1 MLHLWHEQKTTKTN
15 LELGTEVFDN
25 YINAKKAL
33 TSRIKA
39 ALDIMAQCNSLDV
52 EPKDAAKWVA
62 HETTKVSGHQWQYN
76 AGHETIYCQHV
87 YDFRGNLHNK
97 CTVKLPVRFL
107 GMTEAEIL
115 KENRE
120 AAIKALEEQ
129 RKALEDRI
137 AEVKKPIND
146 KIAKID
152 AQIEALKKEADNEN
166 V

>member
-1 MLHLWHEQKTTKTN
+1 MSKENTTQTRQGSELFDSYLSIKKT
-15 LELGTEVFDN
+15 
-25 YINAKKAL
+25 L

-39 ALDIMAQCNSLDV
+39 VLGIMAQCNSLDV

-62 HETTKVSGHQWQYN
+62 RETTKVSSHQWRYN
-76 AGHETIYCQHV
+76 SGHETIYCDHM
-87 YDFRGNLHNK
+87 YDFRGSYHNK

-107 GMTEAEIL
+107 GMTDEEIL

-137 AEVKKPIND
+137 VKVSEPIND
-146 KIAKID
+146 EIGKID
-152 AQIEALKKEADNEN
+152 AKIEALKQEPADEN

>member
-1 MLHLWHEQKTTKTN
+1 MSKETTKTN
-15 LELGTEVFDN
+15 LELGTEVFEN
-25 YINAKKAL
+25 YIKAKKAL

-39 ALDIMAQCNSLDV
+39 VLDIMARCNSLDV
-52 EPKDAAKWVA
+52 EPMDAAKWVA
-62 HETTKVSGHQWQYN
+62 RETTKVSSHQWQYN
-76 AGHETIYCQHV
+76 AGHETIYCQHM

-107 GMTEAEIL
+107 GMTDEEIL

-137 AEVKKPIND
+137 VKVSEPIND
-146 KIAKID
+146 EIGKID
-152 AQIEALKKEADNEN
+152 AQIEALKQEEPSDAS

>member
-1 MLHLWHEQKTTKTN
+1 MSKENTTQTRQGSELFDSYLSIKKT
-15 LELGTEVFDN
+15 
-25 YINAKKAL
+25 L

-39 ALDIMAQCNSLDV
+39 VLGIMAQCNSLDV

-62 HETTKVSGHQWQYN
+62 RETTKVSSHQWRYN
-76 AGHETIYCQHV
+76 SGHETIYCDHM
-87 YDFRGNLHNK
+87 YDFRGSYHNK

-107 GMTEAEIL
+107 GMTDEEIL

-129 RKALEDRI
+129 RKELEDRI
-137 AEVKKPIND
+137 DEVKKPIND

-152 AQIEALKKEADNEN
+152 AQIEALKKDPANEN

>member
-1 MLHLWHEQKTTKTN
+1 MSKKTTKTT
-15 LELGTEVFDN
+15 LELGAEVFDN
-25 YINAKKAL
+25 YLNAKKTL

-39 ALDIMAQCNSLDV
+39 VLDIMAKCKSLDV
-52 EPKDAAKWVA
+52 EPKDAASWVA
-62 HETTKVSGHQWQYN
+62 RDTTKVSSHQWQYN
-76 AGHETIYCQHV
+76 AGHETIYCQHMF
-87 YDFRGNLHNK
+87 DFRGNYHNK

-107 GMTEAEIL
+107 GMTDEEIL

-129 RKALEDRI
+129 RKALESQI
-137 AEVKKPIND
+137 AEVKKPINA

-152 AQIEALKKEADNEN
+152 AQIEALKKESADED

>member
-1 MLHLWHEQKTTKTN
+1 MSKKTTKTN
-15 LELGTEVFDN
+15 LELGTELFDN
-25 YINAKKAL
+25 YLNAKKTL

-39 ALDIMAQCNSLDV
+39 VLDIMAKCNSLDV

-62 HETTKVSGHQWQYN
+62 HDTTKVSGHQWRYN
-76 AGHETIYCQHV
+76 SGHETIYCDHM
-87 YDFRGNLHNK
+87 YDFRGSFHNK

-107 GMTEAEIL
+107 GMTDDEIL

-120 AAIKALEEQ
+120 AAIKALEDQ
-129 RKALEDRI
+129 RKALENQI

-152 AQIEALKKEADNEN
+152 AQIEALKQESDNEN

>member
-1 MLHLWHEQKTTKTN
+1 MSKNPTKTN
-15 LELGTEVFDN
+15 LELGTEVFEN
-25 YINAKKAL
+25 YITAKKTL

-52 EPKDAAKWVA
+52 EPKDATKWVA
-62 HETTKVSGHQWQYN
+62 RDTTKVSSHQWQYN
-76 AGHETIYCQHV
+76 AGHETIYCQHMF
-87 YDFRGNLHNK
+87 DFRGNYHNK

-107 GMTEAEIL
+107 GMTDEEIL

-120 AAIKALEEQ
+120 VAIKALEEQ
-129 RKALEDRI
+129 RKDLQKRI

-152 AQIEALKKEADNEN
+152 AQIEALKKESGNEI

>member
-1 MLHLWHEQKTTKTN
+1 MNKKTTKTS
-15 LELGTEVFDN
+15 LELGTEIFEN
-25 YINAKKAL
+25 YNNAKKTL

-39 ALDIMAQCNSLDV
+39 VLDIMAQSNSLDV
-52 EPKDAAKWVA
+52 VPEDAAKWVA
-62 HETTKVSGHQWQYN
+62 HETTKVSSHQWQYN
-76 AGHETIYCQHV
+76 AGHETIYCQHM
-87 YDFRGNLHNK
+87 YDFRRSLHNK

-107 GMTEAEIL
+107 GMTDAEIL

-137 AEVKKPIND
+137 AKVSEPIND
-146 KIAKID
+146 EIGKID
-152 AQIEALKKEADNEN
+152 AQIEALKKEPDNEN

>member
-1 MLHLWHEQKTTKTN
+1 MSKENTTQTRQGS
-15 LELGTEVFDN
+15 ELFDN
-25 YINAKKAL
+25 YLSIKKAL
-33 TSRIKA
+33 TTKIKSV
-39 ALDIMAQCNSLDV
+39 LDIMAQCNSLDV

-152 AQIEALKKEADNEN
+152 AQIEALKKESDNEN

>member
-1 MLHLWHEQKTTKTN
+1 MSKENTKTN
-15 LELGTEVFDN
+15 LELGTEVFEN
-25 YINAKKAL
+25 YINAKKTL

-52 EPKDAAKWVA
+52 EPKDATKCVA
-62 HETTKVSGHQWQYN
+62 RETAKVSSHQWQYN
-76 AGHETIYCQHV
+76 AGHETIYCQHM
-87 YDFRGNLHNK
+87 YDFRGSFHYK

-107 GMTEAEIL
+107 GMTDAEIL

-137 AEVKKPIND
+137 VKVSEPIND
-146 KIAKID
+146 EIVKID
-152 AQIEALKKEADNEN
+152 SQIEALKQESDHEN

>member
-1 MLHLWHEQKTTKTN
+1 MSKETTKTN

-39 ALDIMAQCNSLDV
+39 ALDIMARCNSLDV
-52 EPKDAAKWVA
+52 EPKDAASWVA
-62 HETTKVSGHQWQYN
+62 RETTKVSSHQWRYN
-76 AGHETIYCQHV
+76 AGHETIYCQHM
-87 YDFRGNLHNK
+87 YDFRRSLHNK

-107 GMTEAEIL
+107 GMTDEEIL

-120 AAIKALEEQ
+120 AAIKVLEEQ
-129 RKALEDRI
+129 RKELEDRI
-137 AEVKKPIND
+137 DEAKKPIND

-152 AQIEALKKEADNEN
+152 AQIEALKKESGNED

>member
-1 MLHLWHEQKTTKTN
+1 MSKKTTKTT
-15 LELGTEVFDN
+15 LELGAEVFDN
-25 YINAKKAL
+25 YLNAKKTL

-39 ALDIMAQCNSLDV
+39 VLDIMAKCKSLDV
-52 EPKDAAKWVA
+52 EPKDAARWVA
-62 HETTKVSGHQWQYN
+62 RDTTKVSSHQWQYN
-76 AGHETIYCQHV
+76 AGHETIYCQHMF
-87 YDFRGNLHNK
+87 DFRGNYHNK

-107 GMTEAEIL
+107 GMTDEEIL

-129 RKALEDRI
+129 RKALESQI
-137 AEVKKPIND
+137 AEVKKPINA

-152 AQIEALKKEADNEN
+152 AQIEALKKESADED

>member
-1 MLHLWHEQKTTKTN
+1 MSKKTTKTN

-137 AEVKKPIND
+137 DEVKKPIND

-152 AQIEALKKEADNEN
+152 AQIEALKKESDNEN

>member
-1 MLHLWHEQKTTKTN
+1 MSKEITKTN
-15 LELGTEVFDN
+15 LELGTEVFEN
-25 YINAKKAL
+25 YIKAKKAL

-62 HETTKVSGHQWQYN
+62 RETTKVSSHQWRYN
-76 AGHETIYCQHV
+76 SGHETIYCDHM
-87 YDFRGNLHNK
+87 YDFRGSYHNK

-107 GMTEAEIL
+107 GMTDEEIL

-137 AEVKKPIND
+137 VKVSEPIND
-146 KIAKID
+146 EIGKID
-152 AQIEALKKEADNEN
+152 AQIEALKKEPANEN

>member
-1 MLHLWHEQKTTKTN
+1 MSKKTTKTN

-152 AQIEALKKEADNEN
+152 AQIEALKKESDNEN

>member
-1 MLHLWHEQKTTKTN
+1 MSKETTKTN
-15 LELGTEVFDN
+15 LELGTEVFEN
-25 YINAKKAL
+25 YIKAKKAL

-39 ALDIMAQCNSLDV
+39 ALDIMAQGNSLDV

-62 HETTKVSGHQWQYN
+62 RETTKVSSHQWQYN
-76 AGHETIYCQHV
+76 AGHETIYCQHM

-107 GMTEAEIL
+107 GMTDEEIL

-129 RKALEDRI
+129 RKAIEDRI
-137 AEVKKPIND
+137 VKVSEPIND
-146 KIAKID
+146 EIGKID
-152 AQIEALKKEADNEN
+152 AQIEALKQESDNEN

>member
-1 MLHLWHEQKTTKTN
+1 MSKKTTKTN
-15 LELGTEVFDN
+15 LELGSEVFDN
-25 YINAKKAL
+25 YINAKKTL

-62 HETTKVSGHQWQYN
+62 HETTKVSSHQWQYN
-76 AGHETIYCQHV
+76 AGHETIYCQHM
-87 YDFRGNLHNK
+87 YDFRGSYHNK
-97 CTVKLPVRFL
+97 CTVKLPVSFL
-107 GMTEAEIL
+107 GMTDEEIL

-137 AEVKKPIND
+137 AEVSEPIHD
-146 KIAKID
+146 EIGKID
-152 AQIEALKKEADNEN
+152 AKIEALKQESDNEN

>member
-1 MLHLWHEQKTTKTN
+1 MSKKPTKTS

-62 HETTKVSGHQWQYN
+62 HETTKVSRHQWQYN
-76 AGHETIYCQHV
+76 SGHETIYCDHM
-87 YDFRGNLHNK
+87 YDFRGSYHNK

-107 GMTEAEIL
+107 GMTDEEII

-137 AEVKKPIND
+137 VKVSEPIND
-146 KIAKID
+146 EIGKID
-152 AQIEALKKEADNEN
+152 AQIEALKKEPANEN

>member
-1 MLHLWHEQKTTKTN
+1 MSKKTTKTN
-15 LELGTEVFDN
+15 LELGTEVFEN
-25 YINAKKAL
+25 YIKAKKAL

-39 ALDIMAQCNSLDV
+39 VLDIMAKCNSLDV
-52 EPKDAAKWVA
+52 EPEDAAKWVA
-62 HETTKVSGHQWQYN
+62 RETTKVSSHQWQYN
-76 AGHETIYCQHV
+76 AGHETIYCQHM

-107 GMTEAEIL
+107 GMTDEEIL

-137 AEVKKPIND
+137 VKVSEPIND
-146 KIAKID
+146 EIGKID
-152 AQIEALKKEADNEN
+152 AQIEALKKEPANEN

>member
-1 MLHLWHEQKTTKTN
+1 MSKKTTKTN

-25 YINAKKAL
+25 YLNAKKTL

-39 ALDIMAQCNSLDV
+39 VLDIRAKCNSLDV
-52 EPKDAAKWVA
+52 EPNDAASWVA
-62 HETTKVSGHQWQYN
+62 RETTKVSSHQWQYN
-76 AGHETIYCQHV
+76 AGHETIYCQHM
-87 YDFRGNLHNK
+87 YDFRGSFNKK

-107 GMTEAEIL
+107 GMTDEEIL

-120 AAIKALEEQ
+120 AAIKALEDQ
-129 RKALEDRI
+129 RKALENQI

-152 AQIEALKKEADNEN
+152 AQIEALKHESDNEN

>member
-1 MLHLWHEQKTTKTN
+1 MWHEQKTTKTN

-107 GMTEAEIL
+107 GITEAEIL

-152 AQIEALKKEADNEN
+152 AQIEALKKESDNEN

>member
-1 MLHLWHEQKTTKTN
+1 MSKKTTKTN

-25 YINAKKAL
+25 YINAKKTL

-62 HETTKVSGHQWQYN
+62 HETTKVSSHQWRYN
-76 AGHETIYCQHV
+76 SGHETIYCEHM
-87 YDFRGNLHNK
+87 YDFRGSYHNK

-107 GMTEAEIL
+107 GMTDEEIL

-129 RKALEDRI
+129 RKELEDRI
-137 AEVKKPIND
+137 DEVKKPIND

-152 AQIEALKKEADNEN
+152 ARIEALKQESDNEN